1 MKKIRELLK
10 LRKQDDFVKIIFIY
24 IIISIAMIVT
34 ILINGL
40 NMYKTIYTSKEYV
53 LTSAK
58 EISDNGYENLK
69 KIKNISSVS
78 KQKTESISFGG
89 ESFFQCVKVSTKYM
103 KEVFGV
109 KNESGMSCFYVSR
122 KVIDEMKNNPAEVFG
137 ENDDNETKSEKI
149 QENKKTEINYKTEE
163 EEGWK
168 TAAAILL
175 NNSLINDE
183 EVILMPVSDAEL
195 SEQINGVRVLVST
208 QDISGI
214 FEKEVE
220 QKQYSFADNDS
231 LKQVQNESNILLLK
245 IKYEIAIAVL
255 CISMCI
261 FSIKRVKNQFKYE
274 KRFLEK

>member
-78 KQKTESISFGG
+78 KQKRESISFGG
-89 ESFFQCVKVSTKYM
+89 ESSFQCVKVSTKYM

-137 ENDDNETKSEKI
+137 KNDDNETKSEKI

-195 SEQINGVRVLVST
+195 SEQINEVRVLVST

-274 KRFLEK
+274 KRFLKK

>member
-1 MKKIRELLK
+1 
-10 LRKQDDFVKIIFIY
+10 
-24 IIISIAMIVT
+24 
-34 ILINGL
+34 
-40 NMYKTIYTSKEYV
+40 
-53 LTSAK
+53 
-58 EISDNGYENLK
+58 
-69 KIKNISSVS
+69 
-78 KQKTESISFGG
+78 
-89 ESFFQCVKVSTKYM
+89 M

-195 SEQINGVRVLVST
+195 SEQINEVRVLVST